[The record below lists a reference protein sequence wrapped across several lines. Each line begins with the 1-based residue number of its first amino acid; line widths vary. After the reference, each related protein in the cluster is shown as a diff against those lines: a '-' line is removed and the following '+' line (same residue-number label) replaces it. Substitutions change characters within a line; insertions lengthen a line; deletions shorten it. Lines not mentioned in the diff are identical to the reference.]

1 VIITRTP
8 LRISL
13 GGGGTD
19 LPSYYEKDGGFVL
32 SAAINKYIY
41 ISINRTFTNDFLLKY
56 SELERVQSIGAVS
69 HPIIRT
75 ACDMM
80 DIKPG
85 VEIVSVADIPA
96 GTGLGSSGTFTVGLL
111 HALSVYKH
119 LHTSVHELAEMA
131 CHIEIEMLSQP
142 VGKQDQ
148 FIAAYG
154 GITNLEFGADGT
166 VRVSPLTISAHTLTD
181 LESNLLLFFTGYS
194 RSASSIL
201 KDQAEK
207 SVKGDLE
214 MRKNLD
220 ETRLLGLQIK
230 EELINGNALAFGE
243 LMDEHWQRKKKRTVG
258 MSNQH
263 IDELYEIGRNNG
275 AIGGK
280 LVGAGAGGFLLF
292 YADQPQLLRDKFR
305 SLGLEEVPFH
315 FDHDGT
321 TLLARS

>member
-1 VIITRTP
+1 
-8 LRISL
+8 
-13 GGGGTD
+13 
-19 LPSYYEKDGGFVL
+19 LPSYYEQDGGFVL

-75 ACDMM
+75 ACEML

-131 CHIEIEMLSQP
+131 CHIEIEMLSEP

-220 ETRLLGLQIK
+220 ETRLLGLRIK

-243 LMDEHWQRKKKRTVG
+243 LMDEHWQRKKKRTIG

>member
-1 VIITRTP
+1 M
-8 LRISL
+8 
-13 GGGGTD
+13 
-19 LPSYYEKDGGFVL
+19 PSYYEQDGGFVL

-75 ACDMM
+75 ACEMM

-131 CHIEIEMLSQP
+131 CHIEIEMLSEP

-220 ETRLLGLQIK
+220 ETRLLGLRIK

>member
-1 VIITRTP
+1 M
-8 LRISL
+8 
-13 GGGGTD
+13 
-19 LPSYYEKDGGFVL
+19 PSYYEKDGGFVL

-207 SVKGDLE
+207 SIKGDLE

-220 ETRLLGLQIK
+220 ETRLLGLRIK

-243 LMDEHWQRKKKRTVG
+243 LMDEHWQRKKKRTIG

>member
-1 VIITRTP
+1 M
-8 LRISL
+8 
-13 GGGGTD
+13 
-19 LPSYYEKDGGFVL
+19 PSYYEQDGGFVL

-75 ACDMM
+75 ACEMM

-131 CHIEIEMLSQP
+131 CHIEIEMLSEP

-220 ETRLLGLQIK
+220 ETRLLGLRIK

-243 LMDEHWQRKKKRTVG
+243 LMDEHWQRKKKRTIG